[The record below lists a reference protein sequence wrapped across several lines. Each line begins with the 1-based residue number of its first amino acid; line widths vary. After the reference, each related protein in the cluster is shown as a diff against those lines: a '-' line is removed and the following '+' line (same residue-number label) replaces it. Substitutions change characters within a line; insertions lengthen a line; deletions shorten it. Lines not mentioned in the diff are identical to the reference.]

1 MGAPHVTRTVQGEQ
15 HFALAVEPRHSNG
28 FHCGAGA
35 DTSENIVSV
44 SINFAFR
51 KQKQPSLWF
60 HYLDCGWSFMENQTP
75 KTPDGLLAYQGRPS
89 LFYPAVRND
98 TDDDITSESGFPSR
112 LASGLGT
119 AKFLCGACLALLGGM
134 AVYVQAWSA
143 WMYGGIW
150 SGLFA
155 IFTGL
160 CIILTARKHK
170 PQRKSLL
177 VALLILSVLG
187 FFNTGL
193 LATFT
198 AMGLV
203 AEVYMEDVAGSLV
216 WRGVENASPFVVQL
230 LLLATATA
238 DCLLS
243 LACCVISG
251 REVCCCGRPTP
262 AVVHSQRRDRL
273 ISWLGSQQGT
283 LPPQKVV
290 NLPTVK
296 LVPSVQKR
304 PMRPKTPSTMRMFP
318 PGADLNDSPPS
329 SSSGEAASTHL
340 NMPLVKADKLG
351 RRKGERR
358 QREDPQLRH
367 QEQGHSSR
375 PNNRLPEVVRRDG
388 NDSVQ
393 KPVILDE
400 KYFAL
405 DKKLS
410 EEFIDRTWNF

>member
-1 MGAPHVTRTVQGEQ
+1 ME
-15 HFALAVEPRHSNG
+15 
-28 FHCGAGA
+28 
-35 DTSENIVSV
+35 
-44 SINFAFR
+44 
-51 KQKQPSLWF
+51 KQVVKGQ
-60 HYLDCGWSFMENQTP
+60 N
-75 KTPDGLLAYQGRPS
+75 GLLAYHGRPS
-89 LFYPAVRND
+89 LFYPAVRAE
-98 TDDDITSESGFPSR
+98 SEDEVIPYSGFPTR

-160 CIILTARKHK
+160 CIILTARKQK

-177 VALLILSVLG
+177 IALLILSVLG

-203 AEVYMEDVAGSLV
+203 AEVYMEDVAGALV
-216 WRGVENASPFVVQL
+216 WRGVENASPFAVQL

-238 DCLLS
+238 DSLLS

-251 REVCCCGRPTP
+251 REVCCCGSPTP
-262 AVVHSQRRDRL
+262 ALLTIHRRDRL
-273 ISWLGSQQGT
+273 ISWLGSQQESVPSQKVLN
-283 LPPQKVV
+283 LPPVH
-290 NLPTVK
+290 
-296 LVPSVQKR
+296 LVPSVRHQQQQR
-304 PMRPKTPSTMRMFP
+304 QSRSKTPSTLKVFP
-318 PGADLNDSPPS
+318 VSGTDTNESLPS
-329 SSSGEAASTHL
+329 SSGGTSTKL
-340 NMPLVKADKLG
+340 NMPLVKADELG
-351 RRKGERR
+351 KHSSKHRGERR
-358 QREDPQLRH
+358 AKKERRPDA
-367 QEQGHSSR
+367 EQGHANKNRKTSETL
-375 PNNRLPEVVRRDG
+375 PNDMN
-388 NDSVQ
+388 NIKQ
-393 KPVILDE
+393 NATNIDE

-410 EEFIDRTWNF
+410 EDFIDRTWNFEKHT

>member
-1 MGAPHVTRTVQGEQ
+1 M
-15 HFALAVEPRHSNG
+15 FLFSSSNR
-28 FHCGAGA
+28 FHQLHPGL
-35 DTSENIVSV
+35 
-44 SINFAFR
+44 
-51 KQKQPSLWF
+51 SL
-60 HYLDCGWSFMENQTP
+60 MENQVP
-75 KTPDGLLAYQGRPS
+75 KTPDGLLAYHGRPS
-89 LFYPAVRND
+89 LFYPAVRTEND
-98 TDDDITSESGFPSR
+98 DEVDSQSGFPSR
-112 LASGLGT
+112 LASGMGT

-177 VALLILSVLG
+177 VALLVLSVLG

-203 AEVYMEDVAGSLV
+203 AEVYMEDVAGALV

-283 LPPQKVV
+283 LPPQKVL

-296 LVPSVQKR
+296 LVPSTQKR
-304 PMRPKTPSTMRMFP
+304 PTRAKTPSTMRVFP
-318 PGADLNDSPPS
+318 PGTELNDSPPS
-329 SSSGEAASTHL
+329 SSSGEASTH
-340 NMPLVKADKLG
+340 NINVPLVKADKQG
-351 RRKGERR
+351 KRRGERR
-358 QREDPQLRH
+358 QREDPQLRRH
-367 QEQGHSSR
+367 EQGPPLR
-375 PNNRLPEVVRRDG
+375 PNNRIPEPMPRDV
-388 NDSVQ
+388 NDSRQ
-393 KPVILDE
+393 NPAALDE

>member
-1 MGAPHVTRTVQGEQ
+1 MDKPD
-15 HFALAVEPRHSNG
+15 PR
-28 FHCGAGA
+28 
-35 DTSENIVSV
+35 
-44 SINFAFR
+44 
-51 KQKQPSLWF
+51 Q
-60 HYLDCGWSFMENQTP
+60 
-75 KTPDGLLAYQGRPS
+75 PDGLLAYHGRPS

-98 TDDDITSESGFPSR
+98 SEDEVISQAGFPSR

-134 AVYVQAWSA
+134 AVYVQAWSS

-160 CIILTARKHK
+160 CIILAARKQK

-216 WRGVENASPFVVQL
+216 WKGVENASPFVVQL

-251 REVCCCGRPTP
+251 REVCCCGHPTP
-262 AVVHSQRRDRL
+262 AVVSSQRRDRL

-283 LPPQKVV
+283 LPPQKVL

-296 LVPSVQKR
+296 LVPSVRQQHQHPNHQRR
-304 PMRPKTPSTMRMFP
+304 PPSSTKTPSTLRIP
-318 PGADLNDSPPS
+318 DINESLPS
-329 SSSGEAASTHL
+329 SSGGASTNL
-340 NMPLVKADKLG
+340 NMPLVRTD
-351 RRKGERR
+351 RRDRTR
-358 QREDPQLRH
+358 QRDDPRGG
-367 QEQGHSSR
+367 QGQSSSSR
-375 PNNRLPEVVRRDG
+375 LNNTKTKAP
-388 NDSVQ
+388 
-393 KPVILDE
+393 PVPSAEPPRPAPVLDE

-410 EEFIDRTWNF
+410 EEFIDRTWNY

>member
-1 MGAPHVTRTVQGEQ
+1 MDKPD
-15 HFALAVEPRHSNG
+15 PR
-28 FHCGAGA
+28 
-35 DTSENIVSV
+35 
-44 SINFAFR
+44 
-51 KQKQPSLWF
+51 Q
-60 HYLDCGWSFMENQTP
+60 
-75 KTPDGLLAYQGRPS
+75 PDGLLAYHGRPS

-98 TDDDITSESGFPSR
+98 SEDEVISQAGFPSR

-134 AVYVQAWSA
+134 AVYVQAWSS

-160 CIILTARKHK
+160 CIILAARKQK

-216 WRGVENASPFVVQL
+216 WKGVENASPFVVQL

-251 REVCCCGRPTP
+251 REVCCCGHPTP
-262 AVVHSQRRDRL
+262 AVVSSQRRDRL

-283 LPPQKVV
+283 LPPQKVL

-296 LVPSVQKR
+296 LVPSVRQQQQHQHLNHQRR
-304 PMRPKTPSTMRMFP
+304 PPSSTKTPSTLRIP
-318 PGADLNDSPPS
+318 DINESLPS
-329 SSSGEAASTHL
+329 SSGGASTNL
-340 NMPLVKADKLG
+340 NMPLV
-351 RRKGERR
+351 RTERR
-358 QREDPQLRH
+358 DRTRQRDDPRGG
-367 QEQGHSSR
+367 QGQSSSSR
-375 PNNRLPEVVRRDG
+375 LNNTKMKAP
-388 NDSVQ
+388 
-393 KPVILDE
+393 PVPSAEPPRPAPVLDE

-410 EEFIDRTWNF
+410 EEFIDRTWNY

>member
-1 MGAPHVTRTVQGEQ
+1 ME
-15 HFALAVEPRHSNG
+15 
-28 FHCGAGA
+28 
-35 DTSENIVSV
+35 
-44 SINFAFR
+44 
-51 KQKQPSLWF
+51 KQVMKSQ
-60 HYLDCGWSFMENQTP
+60 
-75 KTPDGLLAYQGRPS
+75 DGLLTYHSRPS
-89 LFYPAVRND
+89 LFYPAVRAES
-98 TDDDITSESGFPSR
+98 DDEIAYSGFPSR

-160 CIILTARKHK
+160 CIILTARKQK

-203 AEVYMEDVAGSLV
+203 AEVYMEDVAGALV

-230 LLLATATA
+230 FLLATATA
-238 DCLLS
+238 DSLLS

-251 REVCCCGRPTP
+251 REVCCCGSPTP
-262 AVVHSQRRDRL
+262 ALLTNQRRDRL
-273 ISWLGSQQGT
+273 ISWLGSQQNT
-283 LPPQKVV
+283 MPPQKVM
-290 NLPTVK
+290 NLPPVR
-296 LVPSVQKR
+296 LVPSIRQHQQHR
-304 PMRPKTPSTMRMFP
+304 PTRPKTPSTLRVFP
-318 PGADLNDSPPS
+318 PPGRGDMNGSLPS
-329 SSSGEAASTHL
+329 SNGGSSSKQ
-340 NMPLVKADKLG
+340 NMPLVKADELG
-351 RRKGERR
+351 KQSAAMAKRRAERR
-358 QREDPQLRH
+358 NKEGSYHSHPER
-367 QEQGHSSR
+367 GHSSTR
-375 PNNRLPEVVRRDG
+375 SRKSSEPSSSNLNDIRLNVPA
-388 NDSVQ
+388 
-393 KPVILDE
+393 LDE

-410 EEFIDRTWNF
+410 EDFIDRTWNRFERNS

>member
-1 MGAPHVTRTVQGEQ
+1 MEKQGM
-15 HFALAVEPRHSNG
+15 
-28 FHCGAGA
+28 
-35 DTSENIVSV
+35 
-44 SINFAFR
+44 
-51 KQKQPSLWF
+51 K
-60 HYLDCGWSFMENQTP
+60 NQ
-75 KTPDGLLAYQGRPS
+75 DGLFAYRSRPS
-89 LFYPAVRND
+89 LFYPAVRAES
-98 TDDDITSESGFPSR
+98 DDEVSHSGFPSR

-160 CIILTARKHK
+160 CIILTARKQK

-203 AEVYMEDVAGSLV
+203 AEVYMEDVAGALV

-238 DCLLS
+238 DSLLS

-251 REVCCCGRPTP
+251 REVLCCGSPTP
-262 AVVHSQRRDRL
+262 ALLTNQRRV
-273 ISWLGSQQGT
+273 ISWLGSQQNAA
-283 LPPQKVV
+283 PPQKVM
-290 NLPTVK
+290 NLPPVR
-296 LVPSVQKR
+296 LVPSVRQHQQHR
-304 PMRPKTPSTMRMFP
+304 HNRPKTPSTLRVFP
-318 PGADLNDSPPS
+318 SAASGDINESLPS
-329 SSSGEAASTHL
+329 SNGGSSSKQ
-340 NMPLVKADKLG
+340 NMPLVKADELGKQSARMAKRRAESRNREEGYRSQSERGHASTRSKKLSATPSP
-351 RRKGERR
+351 
-358 QREDPQLRH
+358 DI
-367 QEQGHSSR
+367 
-375 PNNRLPEVVRRDG
+375 NDIRLTVPA
-388 NDSVQ
+388 
-393 KPVILDE
+393 LDE

-410 EEFIDRTWNF
+410 EDFIDRTWNRSERNS

>member
-1 MGAPHVTRTVQGEQ
+1 MDKQG
-15 HFALAVEPRHSNG
+15 
-28 FHCGAGA
+28 
-35 DTSENIVSV
+35 I
-44 SINFAFR
+44 
-51 KQKQPSLWF
+51 
-60 HYLDCGWSFMENQTP
+60 
-75 KTPDGLLAYQGRPS
+75 KTPDGLLAYHGRPS
-89 LFYPAVRND
+89 LFYPAVRAE
-98 TDDDITSESGFPSR
+98 SEDEVVSYSGFPTR

-160 CIILTARKHK
+160 CIILTARKQK

-203 AEVYMEDVAGSLV
+203 AEVYMEDVAGALV

-230 LLLATATA
+230 MLLATATA
-238 DCLLS
+238 DSLLS

-262 AVVHSQRRDRL
+262 ALLNTQRRDRL
-273 ISWLGSQQGT
+273 ISWLGSQQEPLPQQKVLN
-283 LPPQKVV
+283 LPPVR
-290 NLPTVK
+290 
-296 LVPSVQKR
+296 LVPSIRQQR
-304 PMRPKTPSTMRMFP
+304 HSRPKTPSTLRVFP
-318 PGADLNDSPPS
+318 VSAPDTNGSLPS
-329 SSSGEAASTHL
+329 SSGGTSTKL
-340 NMPLVKADKLG
+340 NMPLVKADELG
-351 RRKGERR
+351 KHSAAMSRRRGDRIDNRGRHRSYSERG
-358 QREDPQLRH
+358 P
-367 QEQGHSSR
+367 SSHR
-375 PNNRLPEVVRRDG
+375 NRRISEPNDI
-388 NDSVQ
+388 NDARKNAST
-393 KPVILDE
+393 LNE

-410 EEFIDRTWNF
+410 EDFIDRTWNFERNS

>member
-1 MGAPHVTRTVQGEQ
+1 
-15 HFALAVEPRHSNG
+15 
-28 FHCGAGA
+28 
-35 DTSENIVSV
+35 
-44 SINFAFR
+44 
-51 KQKQPSLWF
+51 
-60 HYLDCGWSFMENQTP
+60 MEKPDLRQ
-75 KTPDGLLAYQGRPS
+75 PDGLLAYHGRPS
-89 LFYPAVRND
+89 LYYPAVRND
-98 TDDDITSESGFPSR
+98 SDDEVISHAGFPTR

-134 AVYVQAWSA
+134 AVYVQAWSS

-160 CIILTARKHK
+160 CIILAARKQK

-216 WRGVENASPFVVQL
+216 WKGVDNASPFVVQL

-251 REVCCCGRPTP
+251 REICCCGHPTP
-262 AVVHSQRRDRL
+262 AVVSSQRRDRL

-283 LPPQKVV
+283 LPPQKVL

-296 LVPSVQKR
+296 LVPSNRQQHNQNPNHQQR
-304 PMRPKTPSTMRMFP
+304 RSSSSTNKTPSTIKVP
-318 PGADLNDSPPS
+318 DINESLPS
-329 SSSGEAASTHL
+329 SSGSGGGNSANL
-340 NMPLVKADKLG
+340 NMPLVRADELG
-351 RRKGERR
+351 RHSNKKRGERTR
-358 QREDPQLRH
+358 QQK
-367 QEQGHSSR
+367 QGQSSS
-375 PNNRLPEVVRRDG
+375 NRLNNG
-388 NDSVQ
+388 AK
-393 KPVILDE
+393 KPAPPVPSLEPQRPAPVLDE

-410 EEFIDRTWNF
+410 EEFIDRTWNY

>member
-1 MGAPHVTRTVQGEQ
+1 ME
-15 HFALAVEPRHSNG
+15 
-28 FHCGAGA
+28 
-35 DTSENIVSV
+35 
-44 SINFAFR
+44 
-51 KQKQPSLWF
+51 KQTIKSQ
-60 HYLDCGWSFMENQTP
+60 
-75 KTPDGLLAYQGRPS
+75 DGLLTYHSRPS
-89 LFYPAVRND
+89 LYYPAVRAES
-98 TDDDITSESGFPSR
+98 DDELSYSGFPSR

-160 CIILTARKHK
+160 CIILTARKQK
-170 PQRKSLL
+170 PQNKSLL

-203 AEVYMEDVAGSLV
+203 AEVYMEDVAGALV

-238 DCLLS
+238 DSLLS

-251 REVCCCGRPTP
+251 REVCCCGSPTP
-262 AVVHSQRRDRL
+262 ALLTNQRRDRL
-273 ISWLGSQQGT
+273 ISWLGSQQNT
-283 LPPQKVV
+283 VPPQKVM
-290 NLPTVK
+290 NLPPVR
-296 LVPSVQKR
+296 LVPSVRQHHH
-304 PMRPKTPSTMRMFP
+304 PNHRPKTPSTLRVFP
-318 PGADLNDSPPS
+318 PGNVRDLSESPPS
-329 SSSGEAASTHL
+329 SNGGTSSKQ
-340 NMPLVKADKLG
+340 NMPLVKADELG
-351 RRKGERR
+351 KQSAAMAKRRAERR
-358 QREDPQLRH
+358 NKEGYHSQSDR
-367 QEQGHSSR
+367 GHSSTR
-375 PNNRLPEVVRRDG
+375 SRKTSEPPSSNI
-388 NDSVQ
+388 NDMKLNV
-393 KPVILDE
+393 PALDE

-410 EEFIDRTWNF
+410 EDFIDRTWNRTWNS